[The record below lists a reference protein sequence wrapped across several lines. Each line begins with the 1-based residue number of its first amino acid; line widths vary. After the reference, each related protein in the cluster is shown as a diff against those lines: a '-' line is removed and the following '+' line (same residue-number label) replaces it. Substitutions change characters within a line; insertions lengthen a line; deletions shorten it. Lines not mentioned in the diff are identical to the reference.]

1 MAELIQPRM
10 FKESRLLGSEENN
23 FQLNRLEG
31 VAEVEK
37 RRMFQ
42 ACGMILSRTAK
53 QKMEGRVFKVYEDS
67 CKMIHE

>member
-1 MAELIQPRM
+1 MGELIQPRM

-37 RRMFQ
+37 RRTFQ
-42 ACGMILSRTAK
+42 SCGIILSRPAK

-67 CKMIHE
+67 

>member
-42 ACGMILSRTAK
+42 ACGIILSRTAK
-53 QKMEGRVFKVYEDS
+53 QKMEGRVFKVY
-67 CKMIHE
+67 